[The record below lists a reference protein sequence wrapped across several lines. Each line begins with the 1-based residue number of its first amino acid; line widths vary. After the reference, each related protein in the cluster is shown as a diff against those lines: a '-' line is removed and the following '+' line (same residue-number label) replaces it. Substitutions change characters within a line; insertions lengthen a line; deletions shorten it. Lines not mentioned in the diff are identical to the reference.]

1 MIILNDFTI
10 NYNII
15 FQDSG
20 TKNLMNIVDFHD
32 LVIHMHGVQ
41 NCKFYVV
48 TLLLIN
54 AQFNKF
60 LKLHR
65 FNEIHKY
72 PKYKPKTN

>member
-54 AQFNKF
+54 A
-60 LKLHR
+60 
-65 FNEIHKY
+65 
-72 PKYKPKTN
+72 